1 MLFDKNISDLNATYD
16 ITNESEF
23 KDLITTLKTIMMFL
37 ILVIGVVGNVL
48 NVIVFAK
55 KHMRQE
61 STFRFLLYLSIFDI
75 LVLIFGTKDILI
87 KQIYEFEIR
96 IYSNFICK
104 IDTFL
109 TYTLTHVNSFILIAV
124 SVHRAIKMKNIIPF
138 TKKTN
143 NTRNP
148 HIRNDYNA
156 NDNNNIETLSL
167 NQFEILADKFDKNE
181 NSEINTFVHESRVEK
196 VGSLKYL
203 SNKVSVDFI
212 VFFIICFM
220 TFLNFHFI
228 LFINLNDVAV
238 LHQIDVFGLSPE
250 EASILAEY
258 ITESALV
265 KAKKCYA
272 QSDTFYEVFLKKAW
286 FWIDMSVYSIAPFFF
301 MSMAS
306 TFIAMKFKKINRKY
320 SYLLMNKNYQLNR
333 VNYIKKM
340 KKNRQICLMLL
351 NANFYFLFIMAF
363 YWISFLIFKISNDRS
378 EFFKEL
384 QTFAYIFLY
393 TNNAFQFLIYGASS
407 SRYRRELHLTFFNN
421 IT

>member
-1 MLFDKNISDLNATYD
+1 
-16 ITNESEF
+16 
-23 KDLITTLKTIMMFL
+23 
-37 ILVIGVVGNVL
+37 
-48 NVIVFAK
+48 
-55 KHMRQE
+55 
-61 STFRFLLYLSIFDI
+61 
-75 LVLIFGTKDILI
+75 
-87 KQIYEFEIR
+87 
-96 IYSNFICK
+96 
-104 IDTFL
+104 
-109 TYTLTHVNSFILIAV
+109 
-124 SVHRAIKMKNIIPF
+124 MKNIIPF

-148 HIRNDYNA
+148 HIRNDYNN
-156 NDNNNIETLSL
+156 NDNNNNLETLSL
-167 NQFEILADKFDKNE
+167 NQLEILADKFDKNE
-181 NSEINTFVHESRVEK
+181 NSEINAFVNETQVEK

-203 SNKVSVDFI
+203 ANKVSVDFI
-212 VFFIICFM
+212 VFFIICIM

-320 SYLLMNKNYQLNR
+320 SYLLTNKNYQLNR

-340 KKNRQICLMLL
+340 RKNRQICLMLL

-393 TNNAFQFLIYGASS
+393 TNNAFQFILFFSVS